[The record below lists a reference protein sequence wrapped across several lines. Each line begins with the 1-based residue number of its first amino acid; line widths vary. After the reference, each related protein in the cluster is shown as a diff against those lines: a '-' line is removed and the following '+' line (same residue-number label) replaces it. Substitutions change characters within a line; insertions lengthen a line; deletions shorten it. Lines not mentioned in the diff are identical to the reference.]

1 MRPIALSV
9 NLSDGVVT
17 YTAQAAI
24 GNSRLLKFAVGA
36 NVDSN
41 FDATVHLK
49 PCGGTVCYA
58 VFLRAAPSFIFDNVA
73 TFIRGFNEAFRAYV
87 GFDL

>member
-1 MRPIALSV
+1 MGA
-9 NLSDGVVT
+9 

-73 TFIRGFNEAFRAYV
+73 TFIREEHQQGQAFSEKITLQKKQNFAKN
-87 GFDL
+87 DQL